1 MAEPV
6 GKITPNKLKFRI
18 KPPPPH
24 PPTGKI
30 SAYDPVTKRGT
41 ETK

>member
-18 KPPPPH
+18 KTPPH